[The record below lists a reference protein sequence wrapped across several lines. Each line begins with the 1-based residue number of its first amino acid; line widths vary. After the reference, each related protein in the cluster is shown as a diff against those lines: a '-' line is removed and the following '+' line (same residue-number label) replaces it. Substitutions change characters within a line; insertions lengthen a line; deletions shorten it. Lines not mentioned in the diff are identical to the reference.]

1 MRDWAGFSRVWRLAF
16 RLLPSMAGANVATHQ
31 PCGGD
36 LRYLDAQH
44 VRCPLGTLAGLEVR
58 TADDETIGQLD
69 GVLLDPAQ
77 RRVCFLVVQ
86 APGLLRRRRYLL
98 PVEAAPHVEAKD
110 MILRVEAH
118 AEEVGAERFDA
129 RAVPRFS
136 DEDALTAMF
145 APRAA

>member
-1 MRDWAGFSRVWRLAF
+1 MPTSEHAA
-16 RLLPSMAGANVATHQ
+16 
-31 PCGGD
+31 CGLGD

-58 TADDETIGQLD
+58 TADDEKMGELD

-86 APGLLRRRRYLL
+86 APGLLRKRRYLL
-98 PVEAAPHVEAKD
+98 PVEASPRVEAKD

-118 AEEVGAERFDA
+118 AREVAPEPFDA
-129 RAVPRFS
+129 RTVRRFS
-136 DEDALTAMF
+136 DEDAVTAMF